1 MFPLPG
7 NNSYRLL
14 AQAPKGVKSKDQ
26 VDMYPAFFEHLLFD
40 RIGKKFEVELGPWQT
55 IFKITHGISHSY
67 RKGNVLLSGDA
78 AHVHSPVGGQC
89 MNLGIQDANNIL
101 WKLAWAK
108 RNFDDASTD
117 EEKAKATAVADII
130 IGSYDTE
137 RHALGQNLVK
147 TVQKATGVL
156 ATRNPFVWFLRN
168 STIRLVIPREGTP
181 NNFRKVG
188 QLELAYPPDSSAVII
203 KKNKASKNRYIDPGQ
218 RLPNILLED
227 GSNLHS
233 HIDRVHHTWVFLNHS
248 PELSGSE
255 GHMAYVSAAKFKEQV
270 SVPVISEE
278 AYAAKQVILVR
289 PDQFVAG
296 VDQTREALWDELK
309 AAGLDDK
316 AIVMM

>member
-1 MFPLPG
+1 
-7 NNSYRLL
+7 
-14 AQAPKGVKSKDQ
+14 
-26 VDMYPAFFEHLLFD
+26 
-40 RIGKKFEVELGPWQT
+40 
-55 IFKITHGISHSY
+55 
-67 RKGNVLLSGDA
+67 
-78 AHVHSPVGGQC
+78 

-117 EEKAKATAVADII
+117 EEKAKAAAVADII

-156 ATRNPFVWFLRN
+156 ATRNPFVRFLRN

-181 NNFRKVG
+181 NNFRKAG
-188 QLELAYPPDSSAVII
+188 QLELAYPPDFSA
-203 KKNKASKNRYIDPGQ
+203 NRYIVTLDFNAT
-218 RLPNILLED
+218 LFLLED

-255 GHMAYVSAAKFKEQV
+255 GHMAYVSAAKLKEQV

-316 AIVMM
+316 TIVMM